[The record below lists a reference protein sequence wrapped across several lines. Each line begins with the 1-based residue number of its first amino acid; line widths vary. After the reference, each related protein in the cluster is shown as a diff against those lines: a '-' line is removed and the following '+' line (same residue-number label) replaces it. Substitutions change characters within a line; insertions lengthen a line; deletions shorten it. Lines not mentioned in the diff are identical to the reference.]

1 MGCHKSTN
9 GTTIKTEVLKFG
21 KVLLVLTLEKV
32 LTDYSATTNG
42 TNRI

>member
-1 MGCHKSTN
+1 MEQRSK
-9 GTTIKTEVLKFG
+9 KDLKFR

-32 LTDYSATTNG
+32 LTDYSATTNING